1 MSTRIAFLGLGAMGS
16 RMAMRLLQVGHVVT
30 VWNRS
35 PAPAQALAA
44 AGARHALTP
53 REAASGAE
61 VVIAMLRDDEASS
74 CVWCDTETGALA
86 GMQPGALA
94 IDCSTLSVDAV
105 SRLSQ
110 ACAAAGVSFLD
121 APVSGSRPAA
131 EAGQLVHLVG
141 GDAPAFERAAP
152 LLRCMGAAA
161 KHVGP
166 VGHGALAKLV
176 TNTLLGVHVTAL
188 AELIG
193 LLREQGVAPEAVL
206 DAVSSTP
213 VWAPVDHYVSGSMLR
228 AEFSPQFPVA
238 LMAKDF
244 GYILQAAGGG
254 ARMPTAAAAL
264 SVFRLATRLGLGAEN
279 MTAVARMY
287 ERAPAQPRVG
297 EGQGDA

>member
-74 CVWCDTETGALA
+74 CVWCNTETGALA

>member
-16 RMAMRLLQVGHVVT
+16 RMATRLVQAGHTVT

-35 PAPAQALAA
+35 PAPARALVA
-44 AGARHALTP
+44 AGARRALTP
-53 REAASGAE
+53 REAAMDAD
-61 VVIAMLRDDEASS
+61 VVFAMLRDDEASA
-74 CVWCDTETGALA
+74 CVWCNPESGALA

-105 SRLSQ
+105 RRLSQ

-141 GDAPAFERAAP
+141 GDAGAFERAAP

-176 TNTLLGVHVTAL
+176 TNTLLGIHVTAL

-213 VWAPVDHYVSGSMLR
+213 VWAPVDHYLSGSMLR

-244 GYILQAAGGG
+244 GYVLQATVDES
-254 ARMPTAAAAL
+254 RLPMTAAAS
-264 SVFRLATRLGLGAEN
+264 SVFRRAARLDLGAEN
-279 MTAVARMY
+279 MTAVARLY
-287 ERAPAQPRVG
+287 EHAPVQP
-297 EGQGDA
+297 

>member
-74 CVWCDTETGALA
+74 CVWCNTETGALA

-121 APVSGSRPAA
+121 APVAGSRPAA